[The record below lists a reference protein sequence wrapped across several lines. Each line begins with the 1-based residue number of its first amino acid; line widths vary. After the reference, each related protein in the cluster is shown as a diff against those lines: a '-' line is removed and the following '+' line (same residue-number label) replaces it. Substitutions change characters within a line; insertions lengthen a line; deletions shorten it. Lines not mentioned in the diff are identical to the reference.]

1 MTSLPSIELG
11 NQEAADLLSV
21 SRTFLVKRLV
31 RGEIPFRIVSPH
43 RRIRLVDL
51 MSYKHGIDQQRAAAL
66 DELTAQGQELG
77 MGS

>member
-1 MTSLPSIELG
+1 MTSLLSIELG
-11 NQEAADLLSV
+11 TQDAADLLSV
-21 SRTFLVKRLV
+21 SRTFLVERLV
-31 RGEIPFRIVSPH
+31 RGEIPFRHVGSQ

-51 MSYKHGIDQQRAAAL
+51 MAYKHAIAQQRAAAL